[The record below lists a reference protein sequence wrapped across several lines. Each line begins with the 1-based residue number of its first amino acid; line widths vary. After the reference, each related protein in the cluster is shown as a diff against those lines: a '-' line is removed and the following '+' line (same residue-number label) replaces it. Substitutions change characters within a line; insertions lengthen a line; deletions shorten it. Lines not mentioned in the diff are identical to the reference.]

1 MPSADHL
8 IGASRKGNDTVVR
21 AIKVSLRE
29 ATKAKLGRLT
39 ALRRE
44 VRSCTQEY
52 INSLWD
58 LPGKL
63 DAETMRRI
71 LDSSLSY
78 RHRSNCLKV
87 ALEMIIA
94 TNRAFKATGI
104 LASRPNFSGAVQL
117 SSLVCKVEKGRGS
130 FDYVL
135 KFSGMKKRAP
145 IVVPVKSHKRL
156 NYWLSKPGAKL
167 LQGCTL
173 GANWAA
179 LWIKLPDH
187 EVKDGRTLAVDLGI
201 NKLLVDS
208 NNYRYGTEVKQ
219 VCARVRRCKP
229 GSKGRLKASR
239 ARKDYINYSVK
250 QLPWG
255 NLGVLG
261 IEDLTNLKKGKKP
274 GRGKKFRKAIAP
286 WTYRQAITRI
296 EQLAQEN
303 RVLLVAVNPRNTSRT
318 CPRCGLVAKE
328 NRIGENFQCVG
339 CNYSADADF
348 VGAQNILARTIG
360 TSGQSMVAQC

>member
-1 MPSADHL
+1 MF
-8 IGASRKGNDTVVR
+8 RTVK
-21 AIKVSLRE
+21 ISLKE
-29 ATKAKLGRLT
+29 MTQAKLGRLN
-39 ALRRE
+39 ALQRE
-44 VRSCTQEY
+44 VQSCTQKY
-52 INSLWD
+52 IDNLWIF
-58 LPGKL
+58 PGKL
-63 DAETMRRI
+63 DAVTKERI
-71 LDSSLSY
+71 TAGSLSA
-78 RHRSNCLKV
+78 RHRYNCLKV
-87 ALEMIIA
+87 ALEIVVLTKKA
-94 TNRAFKATGI
+94 AKATGI
-104 LASRPNFSGAVQL
+104 RASKPEVSGAIRL
-117 SSLVCKVEKGRGS
+117 SSLVCKVEKGKGS
-130 FDYVL
+130 FDFVL
-135 KFSGMKKRAP
+135 KVSGLKKGIP
-145 IVVPVKSHKRL
+145 IVIPFKSHKRL
-156 NYWLSKPGAKL
+156 NYWLAKPGAKL

-173 GANWAA
+173 GDTWAA
-179 LWIKLPDH
+179 LWIELPDH
-187 EVKDGRTLAVDLGI
+187 EVKDGRTLAVDIGI

-208 NNYRYGTEVKQ
+208 SNYRYGTKIKQ

-229 GSKGRLKASR
+229 NSKGRLKASR
-239 ARKDYINYSVK
+239 ARKDYINYAVK

-261 IEDLTNLKKGKKP
+261 VEDLNNLKKGKKP

-360 TSGQSMVAQC
+360 TSGQSIVARC

>member
-1 MPSADHL
+1 M
-8 IGASRKGNDTVVR
+8 IRTV
-21 AIKVSLRE
+21 KVSLQE
-29 ATKAKLGRLT
+29 TTQTKLGCLT

-44 VRSCTQEY
+44 IRSCTQAF
-52 INSLWD
+52 INSLWIS
-58 LPGKL
+58 PGKL
-63 DAETMRRI
+63 DSETMRRV
-71 LDSSLSY
+71 SSGSLSS
-78 RHRSNCLKV
+78 RHRSNCLKISLETIV
-87 ALEMIIA
+87 ATKKA
-94 TNRAFKATGI
+94 AKATGV
-104 LASRPNFSGAVQL
+104 LASKPKVSGAIRL
-117 SSLVCKVEKGRGS
+117 SSLVCKIEKGKSS
-130 FDYVL
+130 FDYVI
-135 KFSGMKKRAP
+135 KFSGLKKRTP

-173 GANWAA
+173 GDNWAA

-187 EVKDGRTLAVDLGI
+187 EVKDGKTLAVDIGI

-208 NNYRYGTEVKQ
+208 SNYRYGTKIKQ
-219 VCARVRRCKP
+219 VCARVRKCKP

-239 ARKDYINYSVK
+239 ARKDYINYAVK
-250 QLPWG
+250 QIPWG

-261 IEDLTNLKKGKKP
+261 IEDLNNLKKGKKP

-296 EQLAQEN
+296 EKLAQEN